1 MAACAGVAGDGQP
14 PAFLGNRPRD
24 DQSLLL
30 PETLPDRLD
39 FEGVRFAYPNSPI
52 MRLQLPELHFAAG
65 DRVVLLGPNGCGKS
79 TLLRVAAG
87 LYRPSEGQVR
97 LGGADIW
104 ELDTQVVNER
114 IGYLPQDVHLF
125 KGTLKSNVILGGG
138 ASDGKLLEVAELLGI
153 DRVAA
158 DSPRSMELEIS
169 EGGEGLSGGQ
179 RQLVGLARLFL
190 AQPRVW
196 LLDEPSASLDM
207 ESENRILEAIKDTVR
222 PTDILLIATH
232 RPRLT
237 VLANRV
243 ILMGR
248 GRIIADGKP
257 EEVLQQQPRRGRR
270 LVQTVGV

>member
-1 MAACAGVAGDGQP
+1 
-14 PAFLGNRPRD
+14 
-24 DQSLLL
+24 
-30 PETLPDRLD
+30 
-39 FEGVRFAYPNSPI
+39 